1 MPSTRPRFRTFLVA
15 LVVLVVIIGGFVAVL
30 IVVRPGPIVVAG
42 CSVGTYQMD
51 PEQAQNAA
59 VIASVA
65 EQRKLPH
72 HAVTIAIAVAMQES
86 RLRNL
91 DHGDRDS
98 LGLFQ
103 QRPSQG
109 WGTAAQ
115 VQDPVYAAGAF
126 FSRLV
131 KVKDWQ
137 TIPVT
142 VAGQAVQRSGRPDAY
157 AQWEPRATAMARALT
172 GEVAAGMTCHY
183 ASSDI
188 AVPSTGLSTTLQ
200 TAAEHDL
207 GSPVLG
213 ADLTAER
220 GWLVVGWLIS
230 HAADQQLAQVSYAGQ
245 TWSATKGSW
254 SPDPAVRS
262 QVTIVRTQPKS

>member
-1 MPSTRPRFRTFLVA
+1 MPSPRSPLRTFFVA
-15 LVVLVVIIGGFVAVL
+15 TVVLVVVIGGFVAVL
-30 IVVRPGPIVVAG
+30 LVVRPGPIVVAS
-42 CSVGTYQMD
+42 CTVGTYQMD

-59 VIASVA
+59 VIAAVA
-65 EQRKLPH
+65 EQRRLPH
-72 HAVTIAIAVAMQES
+72 HAVTVAIAVAMQES

-126 FSRLV
+126 FDRLV
-131 KVKDWQ
+131 KVTNWR
-137 TIPVT
+137 TVPVT
-142 VAGQAVQRSGRPDAY
+142 VAGQAVQRSGLPNAY
-157 AQWEPRATAMARALT
+157 AQWEPRATAMAKALT
-172 GEVAAGMTCHY
+172 GEVPAGMTCHY

-200 TAAEHDL
+200 TAAAHDL
-207 GSPVLG
+207 VAPVLG

-230 HAADQQLAQVSYAGQ
+230 HAAEQQLAQVSYAGQ
-245 TWSATKGSW
+245 KWSATKGTW
-254 SPDPAVRS
+254 SHAPAAGN

>member
-1 MPSTRPRFRTFLVA
+1 MPRHRSAAFTFLVA
-15 LVVLVVIIGGFVAVL
+15 LVVLAVVIGGFVAVL
-30 IVVRPGPIVVAG
+30 IALRPGPVVVAG

-59 VIASVA
+59 VIAAVA
-65 EQRKLPH
+65 EQRNLPH
-72 HAVTIAIAVAMQES
+72 HAVTVAIAVAMQES

-126 FSRLV
+126 YDRLV
-131 KVKDWQ
+131 KVPHWQ
-137 TIPVT
+137 TVPVT
-142 VAGQAVQRSGRPDAY
+142 VAGQAVQRSGLPTAY
-157 AQWEPRATAMARALT
+157 AQWEPRATAMAEALT

-183 ASSDI
+183 AKSDI
-188 AVPSTGLSTTLQ
+188 EVPSTGLSTTLQ
-200 TAAEHDL
+200 TDAAHDL
-207 GSPVLG
+207 VGSLLG
-213 ADLTAER
+213 EALAADR
-220 GWLVVGWLIS
+220 GWLAVGWLIS
-230 HAADQQLAQVSYAGQ
+230 HAENYQLAQVSYAGQ
-245 TWSATKGSW
+245 TWSATKGTW
-254 SPDPAVRS
+254 SKAAVTS
-262 QVTIVRTQPKS
+262 DHVTMVRTQPKS